1 MPTVRVLVADDHD
14 LVRKGLRSLI
24 EGQNGWEL
32 VAEAADGREAVT
44 KSAQLKPDVAI
55 VDISMPSL
63 NGLDATRQIVKQSPK
78 TRVLI
83 LTFDDSDELIHAVL
97 DAGAQG
103 YLLKTDAMRD
113 IVAAVDALRNNKTFF
128 TTKVAQVVLDGYRGK
143 TSDRTNDHH
152 GVFARLTPREREVVQ
167 LIAEGKSSK
176 EIAVTLGISVK
187 TVETHRTNVMRT
199 LDCHSQVDLVRYAIR
214 NRITSA

>member
-1 MPTVRVLVADDHD
+1 MEGTMPAVRVLVADDHD

-32 VAEAADGREAVT
+32 VAEAADGRDAVA
-44 KSAQLKPDVAI
+44 KSAQWKPDVAI

-78 TRVLI
+78 TIVLI
-83 LTFDDSDELIHAVL
+83 LTFDDSDEIIHAVL
-97 DAGAQG
+97 DAGARG

-113 IVAAVDALRNNKTFF
+113 LVAAVDALRNNKTFF

-143 TSDRTNDHH
+143 T
-152 GVFARLTPREREVVQ
+152 
-167 LIAEGKSSK
+167 
-176 EIAVTLGISVK
+176 
-187 TVETHRTNVMRT
+187 
-199 LDCHSQVDLVRYAIR
+199 
-214 NRITSA
+214 

>member
-1 MPTVRVLVADDHD
+1 MPIVRVLVADDHE

-32 VAEAADGREAVT
+32 VAEAADGREAVA
-44 KSAQLKPDVAI
+44 KSAQWKPDVAI

-143 TSDRTNDHH
+143 TSDGPNDHH
-152 GVFARLTPREREVVQ
+152 GAFTRLTPREREVVQ

-176 EIAVTLGISVK
+176 EIAVALGISVK

-199 LDCHSQVDLVRYAIR
+199 LECHSQVDLVRYAIR
-214 NRITSA
+214 NRITSP